1 MKIELNGYR
10 DALYGGGK
18 SAKSLMTKKDIKMS
32 NKIINTMKKLE
43 KIIDNPHEKLT
54 PDQYENMSVNIQL
67 SRVKS
72 YISIVVLIMLFL
84 AYIFIRVPEI
94 KSKELQGIETII
106 IIVMLVS
113 IAYFIIDFI
122 LWIKRKNFL

>member
-1 MKIELNGYR
+1 
-10 DALYGGGK
+10 
-18 SAKSLMTKKDIKMS
+18 
-32 NKIINTMKKLE
+32 MKKLE

-54 PDQYENMSVNIQL
+54 LDQYESMSVNIQL

-84 AYIFIRVPEI
+84 EYIFITVPEI
-94 KSKELQGIETII
+94 KCKELQGIETII
-106 IIVMLVS
+106 KIVMLVS
-113 IAYFIIDFI
+113 IANFIIDFI

>member
-1 MKIELNGYR
+1 
-10 DALYGGGK
+10 
-18 SAKSLMTKKDIKMS
+18 
-32 NKIINTMKKLE
+32 MKKLE

-84 AYIFIRVPEI
+84 EYIFITVPEI
-94 KSKELQGIETII
+94 KCKELQGIETII
-106 IIVMLVS
+106 KIVMLVS
-113 IAYFIIDFI
+113 IANFIIDFI

>member
-1 MKIELNGYR
+1 
-10 DALYGGGK
+10 
-18 SAKSLMTKKDIKMS
+18 
-32 NKIINTMKKLE
+32 MKKLE
-43 KIIDNPHEKLT
+43 KIIDNTHEKLT
-54 PDQYENMSVNIQL
+54 LDQYESMSVNIQL

-122 LWIKRKNFL
+122 LWIKMKNFL

>member
-1 MKIELNGYR
+1 
-10 DALYGGGK
+10 
-18 SAKSLMTKKDIKMS
+18 MTKKDFKMS
-32 NKIINTMKKLE
+32 NKIINAMKKLE

-54 PDQYENMSVNIQL
+54 PDQYESMSVNIQL

-84 AYIFIRVPEI
+84 EYIFITVPEI
-94 KSKELQGIETII
+94 KCKELQGIETII
-106 IIVMLVS
+106 KIVLLVS
-113 IAYFIIDFI
+113 IANFIIDFI

>member
-1 MKIELNGYR
+1 
-10 DALYGGGK
+10 
-18 SAKSLMTKKDIKMS
+18 MS

-54 PDQYENMSVNIQL
+54 LDQYESMSVNIQL

-72 YISIVVLIMLFL
+72 SISIVVLIMLFL

>member
-1 MKIELNGYR
+1 
-10 DALYGGGK
+10 
-18 SAKSLMTKKDIKMS
+18 MS

-94 KSKELQGIETII
+94 KSKEFQGIETII

>member
-1 MKIELNGYR
+1 
-10 DALYGGGK
+10 
-18 SAKSLMTKKDIKMS
+18 MTKKDFKMS
-32 NKIINTMKKLE
+32 NKIINAMKKLE

-54 PDQYENMSVNIQL
+54 PDQYESMSVNIQL

-84 AYIFIRVPEI
+84 EYIFITVPEI
-94 KSKELQGIETII
+94 KCKELQGIEII
-106 IIVMLVS
+106 IKIVMLVS
-113 IAYFIIDFI
+113 IANFIIDFI

>member
-1 MKIELNGYR
+1 
-10 DALYGGGK
+10 
-18 SAKSLMTKKDIKMS
+18 MTKKDFKMS
-32 NKIINTMKKLE
+32 NKIINAMKKLE

-54 PDQYENMSVNIQL
+54 PDQYESMSVNIQL

-84 AYIFIRVPEI
+84 EYIFITVPEI
-94 KSKELQGIETII
+94 KCKELQGIETII
-106 IIVMLVS
+106 KIVMLVS
-113 IAYFIIDFI
+113 IANFIIDFI